1 MQQQARARAAA
12 GEDSSSS
19 SLHTVNAAAVVLAA
33 AAQSSTGL
41 GLRPNHHHLHD
52 HDHDLSAAATKKRWW
67 SRLSSTLCFRP
78 HFHAHP
84 RRVIAAAYAD
94 DGDTPPR
101 PLAAA
106 SHTASASAYV
116 HQAPPAHPVFA
127 FAAPPS
133 SPASSLFQS
142 EAPSP
147 VLLDLHGTAGSSPGM
162 FAVGPYARGPQQ
174 LVSPPVLYSALTTEP
189 STAPRT
195 PPATTG
201 PSSPEVPFA
210 RFVDDGGHELLFHH
224 AAYQLRQQGRPL
236 VSPGPEP
243 GSPSSSPRLFRK
255 LHRRSEQG
263 SLLDG
268 HVPVASSCQGADA
281 RGIDDDEEEEE
292 VPDSAGEFVFGNADG
307 RGAAPEE
314 EIVEGKNWHFFPMA
328 TGEQHPNKI
337 L

>member
-1 MQQQARARAAA
+1 MQQARAAA

-19 SLHTVNAAAVVLAA
+19 SSAHTVNAAAVVLAA
-33 AAQSSTGL
+33 AARSSD
-41 GLRPNHHHLHD
+41 GLRPQLHHHHLHG
-52 HDHDLSAAATKKRWW
+52 HDHDPSAAATKKRWW

-84 RRVIAAAYAD
+84 RRVIADAYA

-236 VSPGPEP
+236 VSPEP
-243 GSPSSSPRLFRK
+243 GSPSSPRLFRK
-255 LHRRSEQG
+255 LHRRSQQG

-268 HVPVASSCQGADA
+268 HVPVASSREGADA
-281 RGIDDDEEEEE
+281 RDVDDEEEEDE
-292 VPDSAGEFVFGNADG
+292 VPDSAGEFVFGHADD

-314 EIVEGKNWHFFPMA
+314 DIDGKNWHFFPMA
-328 TGEQHPNKI
+328 TGEQHAKI
-337 L
+337 

>member
-1 MQQQARARAAA
+1 MQQASAAA

-19 SLHTVNAAAVVLAA
+19 AHTVNAAAVVLAA
-33 AAQSSTGL
+33 AARSSD
-41 GLRPNHHHLHD
+41 GLRPQLHHHHLHGHG
-52 HDHDLSAAATKKRWW
+52 HDHDPSAAATKRWW

-84 RRVIAAAYAD
+84 RRVIAD

-101 PLAAA
+101 PPAAA

-195 PPATTG
+195 PTG

-224 AAYQLRQQGRPL
+224 AAYQLRQQGRPAPL

-268 HVPVASSCQGADA
+268 HVPVASPCEGADA
-281 RGIDDDEEEEE
+281 REQDDDEDDE
-292 VPDSAGEFVFGNADG
+292 VPDSAGEFVFGHADG

-314 EIVEGKNWHFFPMA
+314 DVDGKNWHFFPMGDHEA
-328 TGEQHPNKI
+328 KI
-337 L
+337 

>member
-1 MQQQARARAAA
+1 MQQARA
-12 GEDSSSS
+12 GEESSSV
-19 SLHTVNAAAVVLAA
+19 HTVNAAAVVLAA

-41 GLRPNHHHLHD
+41 RPHHHHHLHHHH
-52 HDHDLSAAATKKRWW
+52 HDHDTSAAATKKRWW

-78 HFHAHP
+78 HFHA
-84 RRVIAAAYAD
+84 

-101 PLAAA
+101 PPATA

-210 RFVDDGGHELLFHH
+210 RFVVDDGGHELLFHH
-224 AAYQLRQQGRPL
+224 AAYQLRQQGRPAPL

-243 GSPSSSPRLFRK
+243 GSPSSPWLFRR
-255 LHRRSEQG
+255 LHRRDQQG

-268 HVPVASSCQGADA
+268 HVPVASSCAGADA
-281 RGIDDDEEEEE
+281 RDVDDDEDEE
-292 VPDSAGEFVFGNADG
+292 VPDSAGEFVFGHADG

-314 EIVEGKNWHFFPMA
+314 EIVEGKKWHFFPMA
-328 TGEQHPNKI
+328 TGEQHAKM
-337 L
+337 

>member
-1 MQQQARARAAA
+1 MQQQARAGAAA
-12 GEDSSSS
+12 GEDSS

-41 GLRPNHHHLHD
+41 GLRPNHHHHLHE

-84 RRVIAAAYAD
+84 RRVIAD

-268 HVPVASSCQGADA
+268 HVPVCEGADA
-281 RGIDDDEEEEE
+281 REQDDDDDEE
-292 VPDSAGEFVFGNADG
+292 VPESAGEFVFGHADG

-314 EIVEGKNWHFFPMA
+314 DIDGKNWHFFPMA
-328 TGEQHPNKI
+328 TGEQHAKI
-337 L
+337 